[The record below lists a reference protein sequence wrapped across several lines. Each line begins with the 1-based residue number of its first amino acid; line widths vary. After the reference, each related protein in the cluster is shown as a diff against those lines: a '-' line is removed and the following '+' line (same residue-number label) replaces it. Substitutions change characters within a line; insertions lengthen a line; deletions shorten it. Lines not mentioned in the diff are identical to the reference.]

1 MRIRNTILL
10 ALFLGFVPAKAQE
23 NVELL
28 PLSNLT
34 LDRAIAFSLKNS
46 PELNIQNF
54 KRQQDQQELSRVRQ
68 SKIPNVY
75 LSGDVRHNLIIPTT
89 PIPDMM
95 MNPEA
100 DPGQILYMKFSTRW
114 TSGTGINLSYD
125 IFNPATAS
133 QVSEQ
138 KQQVKINSYDT
149 KISEIDIRTSVAQAY
164 AECVVT
170 QAQLENL
177 KNDTAYYHESV
188 AEARSLFEKEK
199 LSLQEKNSVE
209 MAYNTSIIQYLQAE
223 QVFNSAKANL
233 LYWLGIEV
241 SEKNIKEL
249 HLSEDIPALY
259 SEISPALP
267 ERKTSNSSADSPTNG
282 LSLARQAE
290 VIALAGNR
298 IKSAS
303 LKYAPTLSLNGY
315 YGTNY
320 YGNDFKL
327 GNDQLWHGNS
337 YVALSLKM
345 PITQAF
351 TTRKEISGLK
361 LQEQIERE
369 NLRKIT
375 NQKTKELTE
384 ASSQL
389 LISEK
394 EYEINRKNYD
404 LSTQNLKASQASYE
418 KGYLL
423 NKDLLSEQAKCR
435 NAYQSFLQAAYNVFS
450 NAINLQKI
458 KEE

>member
-1 MRIRNTILL
+1 MRILTTILL
-10 ALFLGFVPAKAQE
+10 ALFLGFEPAKAQE
-23 NVELL
+23 DAELL
-28 PLSNLT
+28 PLNNLT
-34 LDRAIAFSLKNS
+34 LDQAIAFSLKNS

-54 KRQQDQQELSRVRQ
+54 KRRQDDQELSRIRQ
-68 SKIPNVY
+68 SKIPNIY

-89 PIPDMM
+89 PIPAIM
-95 MNPEA
+95 MNPDA
-100 DPGQILYMKFSTRW
+100 DPGQILYMKFNTRW

-125 IFNPATAS
+125 IFNPATFS

-149 KISEIDIRTSVAQAY
+149 KISENDIRASVAQAY
-164 AECVVT
+164 AECVIT

-188 AEARSLFEKEK
+188 AEARNLFEKEK
-199 LSLQEKNSVE
+199 LSLQDKNNVD
-209 MAYNTSIIQYLQAE
+209 MAYNTSVIQYLQAE

-241 SEKNIKEL
+241 SEKNIEDL

-259 SEISPALP
+259 SKINPASA
-267 ERKTSNSSADSPTNG
+267 SNSAAESPNNG
-282 LSLARQAE
+282 LSLARQTE

-298 IKSAS
+298 IKSAN

-320 YGNDFKL
+320 YGNDLKL
-327 GNDQLWHGNS
+327 GNDKFWHGNS
-337 YVALSLKM
+337 YVALSLKI

-351 TTRKEISGLK
+351 TTQKEVSGLK

-375 NQKTKELTE
+375 NQKAKELTE
-384 ASSQL
+384 ANAQL
-389 LISEK
+389 LVSEK

-404 LSTQNLKASQASYE
+404 LSTQNLKASQASFE

-435 NAYQSFLQAAYNVFS
+435 NAYQNFLQSAYGVFK

-458 KEE
+458 NEE